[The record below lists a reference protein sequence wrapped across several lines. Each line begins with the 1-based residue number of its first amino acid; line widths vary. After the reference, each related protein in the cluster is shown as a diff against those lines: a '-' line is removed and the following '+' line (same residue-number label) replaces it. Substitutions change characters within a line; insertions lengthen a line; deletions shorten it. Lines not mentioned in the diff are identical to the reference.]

1 MPTPAVL
8 GKRYRVQQSLARG
21 GMGEVLLA
29 SDERLDRPVAI
40 KVLHEEYAQSAAFRQ
55 RFEREAR
62 AMAGLNHPNMVQ
74 LYDYGEEDG
83 HPFLV
88 MEYVRGRTMRDLLA
102 SQGAPPCERAAEVI
116 ADVAGALHYAHA
128 HGVVHRDVK
137 PANVMIDAD
146 GTVKVADF
154 GIAQADAAGEMQL
167 TQVGSVVGTAAYF
180 SPEQAQGKVA
190 DARSDV
196 YSMGVV
202 LFELLTGSVPFD
214 GETPWAIAYKH
225 VNEVAPL
232 PRALNP
238 AVPPELDAI
247 VQMAMAKDPAD
258 RYQTA
263 AEMQLDLLR
272 FRRGETPRA
281 VAVAAAAAAA
291 ATQAVPQAASPPPP
305 AAPVVAAYGAGPPAN
320 GPGQFAAFSP
330 TGQRVPE
337 KRRRWPIVV
346 AVVLALAAV
355 AAGVF
360 FLVRAV
366 AGASEVTLPA
376 VAGQSAD
383 QAEATLRGLGLS
395 TARVPQA
402 SDAFAAGTVVTTD
415 PPAGQKVQK
424 GSTVQIV
431 VSSGAATAA
440 VPDVVGQPSAQARQA
455 LESAGFTVTVTPVV
469 SDKPADTVVG
479 QDPQA
484 GTTANVGSAVTIK
497 VSSGPVQVTVPK
509 VEGLPQNDAVAKLQA
524 AGFGTTV
531 TTQEADRTAGIVIST
546 DPEGGSKA
554 PKGSKVS
561 VVVSKPLQV
570 SVPDV
575 TGLRQVDARTQ
586 LVNAG
591 FLVTI
596 VEVPAQ
602 LGCNPGTVCEQ
613 SPQAHEKV
621 DKGSEVQIFVGQAT
635 LPIGPPTT

>member
-8 GKRYRVQQSLARG
+8 GNRYRVQQSLARG

-29 SDERLDRPVAI
+29 ADVRLDRPVAI
-40 KVLHEEYAQSAAFRQ
+40 KVLHDEYAQSAAFRQ

-102 SQGAPPCERAAEVI
+102 TQGPPPCERAAEVV

-154 GIAQADAAGEMQL
+154 GIAQADSAGDMQL

-180 SPEQAQGKVA
+180 SPEQAQGKAA

-225 VNEVAPL
+225 VNEVAPH
-232 PRALNP
+232 PRAVNP

-247 VQMAMAKDPAD
+247 VQMAMAKDPAG

-263 AEMQLDLLR
+263 AEMQLDLMR
-272 FRRGETPRA
+272 YRRGETPRA
-281 VAVAAAAAAA
+281 VTVAAAAAAA
-291 ATQAVPQAASPPPP
+291 ATQVVAPPPQPPAPQPPASPYGANAP
-305 AAPVVAAYGAGPPAN
+305 APVSN
-320 GPGQFAAFSP
+320 QFAAFSP
-330 TGQRVPE
+330 TGQGMPE
-337 KRRRWPIVV
+337 KRRRWPIVLV
-346 AVVLALAAV
+346 VVLALAAV

-366 AGASEVTLPA
+366 AAGELTLPA

-383 QAEATLRGLGLS
+383 AAESALRELGL
-395 TARVPQA
+395 TTERVPQN
-402 SDAFAAGTVVTTD
+402 SDTVPAGIVIATS
-415 PPAGQKVQK
+415 PPAGQKVRK
-424 GSTVQIV
+424 GSNVQVIV
-431 VSSGAATAA
+431 SAGPQTAA
-440 VPDVVGQPSAQARQA
+440 VPDVVGQPSAQAREA
-455 LESAGFTVTVTPVV
+455 LEAAGFTVTVTAEA
-469 SDKPADTVVG
+469 SDKAADTVIA
-479 QDPQA
+479 QDPAA
-484 GTTANVGSAVTIK
+484 GTTADVGSTVTIS

-509 VEGLPQNDAVAKLQA
+509 VEGLPQNDAVSKLQA
-524 AGFGTTV
+524 AGFTTTV

-554 PKGSKVS
+554 SKGSKVT

-575 TGLRQVDARTQ
+575 TGLRQTDARNQ
-586 LVNAG
+586 LVAAG

-596 VEVPAQ
+596 IDVPAQ
-602 LGCNPGTVCEQ
+602 LGCDPGAVCDQ
-613 SPQAHEKV
+613 DPQPRETV
-621 DKGSEVQIFVGQAT
+621 DKGSEVQIFVGRLGASLT
-635 LPIGPPTT
+635 PPTTS

>member
-8 GKRYRVQQSLARG
+8 GNRYRVRQTLARG

-29 SDERLDRPVAI
+29 ADERLDRPVAI
-40 KVLHEEYAQSAAFRQ
+40 KVLHEEYAQSTAFRQ

-102 SQGAPPCERAAEVI
+102 AQGPPPCERAAEVI

-154 GIAQADAAGEMQL
+154 GIAQADAAGDMQL

-202 LFELLTGSVPFD
+202 LFELVTGRVPFD

-225 VNEVAPL
+225 VNEAAPL
-232 PRALNP
+232 PREINP
-238 AVPPELDAI
+238 SIPPDLEAI
-247 VQMAMAKDPAD
+247 VRRAMAKDPAD
-258 RYQTA
+258 RYQSA
-263 AEMQLDLLR
+263 AEMQMDLMR
-272 FRRGETPRA
+272 FRRGEKPL
-281 VAVAAAAAAA
+281 AAAAAAA
-291 ATQAVPQAASPPPP
+291 DVTRAVAPAGGESRGATGP
-305 AAPVVAAYGAGPPAN
+305 APGPY
-320 GPGQFAAFSP
+320 PGYQSSQFAAFSP
-330 TGQRVPE
+330 TGQSMPD

-346 AVVLALAAV
+346 VVVLALAAV

-366 AGASEVTLPA
+366 TGASSLTLPN
-376 VAGQSAD
+376 VTGQSAD
-383 QAEATLRGLGLS
+383 QAEATLRELGL
-395 TARVPQA
+395 TTQRVPQS
-402 SDAFAAGTVVTTD
+402 SDTIPAGNVVSTS

-424 GSTVQIV
+424 GSAVQMF
-431 VSSGAATAA
+431 VSTGAPTAA
-440 VPDVVGQPSAQARQA
+440 VPDVAGAASEDARRS
-455 LESAGFTVTVTPVV
+455 LEAAGFVVAVTPVA

-479 QDPQA
+479 QDPAA
-484 GTTANVGSAVTIK
+484 GTSAAVGSTVTIK
-497 VSSGPVQVTVPK
+497 VSTGPAQVTVPK
-509 VEGLPQNDAVAKLQA
+509 VEGLPQSDAVAKLQA
-524 AGFGTTV
+524 AGFSTSV

-546 DPEGGSKA
+546 DPEGGTKA
-554 PKGSKVS
+554 PKGSRVS
-561 VVVSKPLQV
+561 VVVSTPLQV
-570 SVPDV
+570 AVPDV
-575 TGLRQVDARTQ
+575 TGTRQADARTQ

-596 VEVPAQ
+596 IDVPAQ
-602 LGCNPGTVCEQ
+602 VGCDPGSVCEQ
-613 SPQAHEKV
+613 DPAARDKV
-621 DKGSEVQIFVGQAT
+621 DKGSEVKIYVGRLGT
-635 LPIGPPTT
+635 PVLPPTTG

>member
-8 GKRYRVQQSLARG
+8 GNRYRVRQTLARG

-29 SDERLDRPVAI
+29 ADERLDRPVAI
-40 KVLHEEYAQSAAFRQ
+40 KVLHEEYAQSTAFRQ

-102 SQGAPPCERAAEVI
+102 AQGPPPCERAAEVI

-154 GIAQADAAGEMQL
+154 GIAQADAAGDMQL

-202 LFELLTGSVPFD
+202 LFELVTGRVPFD

-225 VNEVAPL
+225 VNEAAPL
-232 PRALNP
+232 PREINP
-238 AVPPELDAI
+238 SIPPDLEAI
-247 VQMAMAKDPAD
+247 VRRAMAKDPAD
-258 RYQTA
+258 RYQSA
-263 AEMQLDLLR
+263 AEMQMDLMR
-272 FRRGETPRA
+272 FRRGEKPL
-281 VAVAAAAAAA
+281 AAAAAAA
-291 ATQAVPQAASPPPP
+291 VTRAVAPAGGESRGATGP
-305 AAPVVAAYGAGPPAN
+305 APGPY
-320 GPGQFAAFSP
+320 PGYQSSQFAAFSP
-330 TGQRVPE
+330 TGQSMPD

-346 AVVLALAAV
+346 VVVLALAAV

-366 AGASEVTLPA
+366 TGASSLILPNVT
-376 VAGQSAD
+376 GQSAD
-383 QAEATLRGLGLS
+383 QAEATLRELGL
-395 TARVPQA
+395 TTQRVPQS
-402 SDAFAAGTVVTTD
+402 SDTIPAGNVVSTS

-424 GSTVQIV
+424 GSAVQMF
-431 VSSGAATAA
+431 VSTGAPTAA
-440 VPDVVGQPSAQARQA
+440 VPDVAGAASEDARRS
-455 LESAGFTVTVTPVV
+455 LEAAGFVVAVTPVA

-479 QDPQA
+479 QDPAA
-484 GTTANVGSAVTIK
+484 GTSAAVGSTVTIK
-497 VSSGPVQVTVPK
+497 VSTGPAQVTVPK
-509 VEGLPQNDAVAKLQA
+509 VEGLPQSDAVAKLQA
-524 AGFGTTV
+524 AGFSTSV

-546 DPEGGSKA
+546 DPEGGTKA
-554 PKGSKVS
+554 PKGSRVS
-561 VVVSKPLQV
+561 VVVSTPLQV
-570 SVPDV
+570 AVPDV
-575 TGLRQVDARTQ
+575 TGTRQADARTQ

-596 VEVPAQ
+596 IDVPAQ
-602 LGCNPGTVCEQ
+602 VGCDPGSVCEQ
-613 SPQAHEKV
+613 DPAARDKV
-621 DKGSEVQIFVGQAT
+621 DKGSEVKIYVGRLGT
-635 LPIGPPTT
+635 PVLPPTTG

>member
-1 MPTPAVL
+1 MPTPTVL
-8 GKRYRVQQSLARG
+8 ANRYRVRHSLASG

-29 SDERLDRPVAI
+29 ADERLDRPVAI
-40 KVLHEEYAQSAAFRQ
+40 KVLHDEYAQSEAFRQ

-102 SQGAPPCERAAEVI
+102 TQGSPPCERAAEIV
-116 ADVAGALHYAHA
+116 ADMAGALHYAHT

-137 PANVMIDAD
+137 PANVMIDAA

-154 GIAQADAAGEMQL
+154 GIAQADAAGDMQL

-202 LFELLTGSVPFD
+202 LFELLTGRVPFD

-225 VNEVAPL
+225 VNEVAPR
-232 PRALNP
+232 PRALNS
-238 AVPPELDAI
+238 AVPAELDAI
-247 VQMAMAKDPAD
+247 VQKAMSKDPAG
-258 RYQTA
+258 RYQSA
-263 AEMQLDLLR
+263 AEMQLDLMR
-272 FRRGETPRA
+272 YRRGETPRA
-281 VAVAAAAAAA
+281 VAAAVAAAAA
-291 ATQAVPQAASPPPP
+291 ATQAVAPPVRPSP
-305 AAPVVAAYGAGPPAN
+305 AVAGAGTSGQPAYPPS
-320 GPGQFAAFSP
+320 QFAAFSP
-330 TGQRVPE
+330 TGQAVPE

-360 FLVRAV
+360 LVVRALT
-366 AGASEVTLPA
+366 GGNEVTLPN
-376 VAGQSAD
+376 VAGQTAD
-383 QAEATLRGLGLS
+383 QAEAALRDLGLS
-395 TARVPQA
+395 PQRVPQA
-402 SDAFAAGTVVTTD
+402 SVAVAAGTVISTV
-415 PPAGQKVQK
+415 PPAGQKVPK
-424 GSTVQIV
+424 GSTVQLL
-431 VSSGAATAA
+431 VSSGAPTAA
-440 VPDVVGQPSAQARQA
+440 VPDVVGQPSADARKA
-455 LESAGFTVTVTPVV
+455 LEAAGFAVAVAPVT
-469 SDKPADTVVG
+469 SDKAPDTVVG
-479 QDPQA
+479 QDPAPGVDA
-484 GTTANVGSAVTIK
+484 GVGSTVTIK
-497 VSSGPVQVTVPK
+497 VSSGPTQVTVPK
-509 VEGLPQNDAVAKLQA
+509 VEGLPQGDAVAKLQA

-531 TTQEADRTAGIVIST
+531 TTQEADRTSGIVIST
-546 DPEGGSKA
+546 DPEGGTKA

-570 SVPDV
+570 GVPDV
-575 TGLRQVDARTQ
+575 TGMRQTDARTQ

-596 VEVPAQ
+596 VDVPAQ
-602 LGCNPGTVCEQ
+602 IGCDPGAVCEQ
-613 SPQAHEKV
+613 DPVGGTRV
-621 DKGSEVQIFVGQAT
+621 DKGSEVQIFVGRLNQSF
-635 LPIGPPTT
+635 PPPTS